1 MYCKYF
7 KTHAFHVNYCC
18 HLSKQSV
25 RIESHQNTGVVLAI
39 NGQLRGKTSTD
50 STGRQLQFTT
60 AAAAPKRVH
69 AYTSTWYFTTSC
81 CVAGSIDN
89 VKVIK
94 PLT

>member
-1 MYCKYF
+1 MYL
-7 KTHAFHVNYCC
+7 KTHAFHINYCC
-18 HLSKQSV
+18 HLSRKSV
-25 RIESHQNTGVVLAI
+25 RIESLQNTGVVLAI
-39 NGQLRGKTSTD
+39 NINGQLRGKTSAD

-60 AAAAPKRVH
+60 PAAAPKRVH
-69 AYTSTWYFTTSC
+69 ACTSTWYFTTPC

>member
-1 MYCKYF
+1 M
-7 KTHAFHVNYCC
+7 
-18 HLSKQSV
+18 

-69 AYTSTWYFTTSC
+69 AYTWYFTTSC